1 LPEEVRGLRERQK
14 EQRQQQILAA
24 AGKLFTEVG
33 YDETT
38 MEQIAEEAILSVPT
52 VYSYFPSKSDL
63 LFALFEIDDSLIEP
77 VIENLLAKLPK
88 DPRDAIAAVELAVIR
103 EGYDI
108 SKKRVWREISAAALR
123 APDARRVDFVA
134 LQNSRVE
141 WIARAFQVLKDRG
154 QVREGLDCDAAAR
167 TVYSIGRNSFRMY
180 ITNDGMDIK
189 ELELQIRTSVALL
202 FEGVG
207 VPAVQADLKSK
218 ASKRGLR
225 S

>member
-1 LPEEVRGLRERQK
+1 MRGLRERQK

-33 YDETT
+33 FDETT

-77 VIENLLAKLPK
+77 VVESLLANLPT
-88 DPRDAIAAVELAVIR
+88 DPQDAIVSVELAVIR

-108 SKKRVWREISAAALR
+108 NKRRVWREISAAALR
-123 APDARRVDFVA
+123 AADTRRVDFVA
-134 LQNSRVE
+134 IQNARVQWLE
-141 WIARAFQVLKDRG
+141 QAFQVLKERG
-154 QVREGLDCDAAAR
+154 QVREGLDCEAAAR

-180 ITNDGMDIK
+180 ITNEGMDIK
-189 ELELQIRTSVALL
+189 ELELQIRTSVSLL

-207 VPAVQADLKSK
+207 
-218 ASKRGLR
+218 AS